1 MSLSLQTLN
10 RTGYCERLEGLDRL
24 TLLKMAEDASG
35 IAPTAAE
42 VLLGITAGD
51 IAAQALE
58 LALDGYVKFVR
69 TGRATTN
76 DTDTLELVARGVT
89 AGAGFVRRIEISAD
103 SVDDAG
109 VSSFERRF
117 IVEGGATPTLG
128 TFGGASGYET
138 QIESAQ
144 GGASTAADYTRTVQV
159 GTEPQT
165 FGFAAGAGTLT
176 FTYTGQTGDVTNYRY
191 EIRVFPK
198 RALTFE

>member
-1 MSLSLQTLN
+1 MTISLQTLN
-10 RTGYCERLEGLDRL
+10 RTGYCERLEQFDRL

-35 IAPTAAE
+35 LQPTAAE
-42 VLLGITAGD
+42 TALGITAGD

-109 VSSFERRF
+109 VASFERRF
-117 IVEGGATPTLG
+117 IVEGAATPVLG
-128 TFGGASGYET
+128 TFGGAAAVET
-138 QIESAQ
+138 TIETST
-144 GGASTAADYTRTVQV
+144 GGASTSIDYTRTIQA
-159 GTEPQT
+159 GTEAQT